1 MSMQLVASQSAGL
14 GFERRHTAL
23 VATESAAEPVRT
35 ALPAII
41 PTRAPE
47 SRTPTTRNRTL
58 SALIAQLIAG
68 AEDMP
73 SSRVRR
79 RADPGAGMN
88 AYQAV
93 ARLGP
98 APLPARSRLI

>member
-47 SRTPTTRNRTL
+47 SRTPTTRNRPL

-73 SSRVRR
+73 SSRIRR
-79 RADPGAGMN
+79 RADPAAGMD
-88 AYQAV
+88 AYQTA
-93 ARLGP
+93 ARLGR